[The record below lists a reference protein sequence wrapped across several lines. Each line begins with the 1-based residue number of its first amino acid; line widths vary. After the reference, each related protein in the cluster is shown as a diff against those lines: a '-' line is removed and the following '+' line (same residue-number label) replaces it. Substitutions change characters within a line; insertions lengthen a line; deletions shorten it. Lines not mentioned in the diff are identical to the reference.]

1 MLDLGIIQ
9 VHIKPVGDEETKDK
23 IEKVKKSAEDMK
35 NQMDKVKTTSKEFS
49 GAVTKA
55 YTAISAAA
63 VAACKATERYRED
76 MSKLQTAFSDT
87 GKDTESAKKAYK
99 DFYSILGESDRSVE
113 AVNHLAE
120 LCKTEQELADWSTIC
135 AGVTAKFGDSLPIEG
150 LTEAANETAKV
161 AKVTGPLA
169 DALNWANISED
180 GFNEALEKCNNEQ
193 ERAALITNTLM
204 QTYQSAGNQYK
215 EMNADVIKQREAQ
228 AELNEVMAD
237 IGATVQPIL
246 TKLTETTA
254 TFLNQNMAQIQT
266 VLNDV
271 LNGVKAFFEF
281 ISNNGEA
288 VTGIIAG
295 IAGAFVGW
303 NVAVIL
309 SNLTMAVLNFINV
322 IKTAKTAT
330 EAFNLTLA
338 SNPYMAVIA
347 VLGALSGAL
356 ITYITAS
363 HNAESAAKKHAEA
376 LKELQ
381 EQSEQ
386 TRKSINDSLNTD
398 LAKIQTTKT
407 MINRIVELDNELRTN
422 NGTTAQNTQ
431 KKAELKAAVESVN
444 KSSNAFQL
452 SINSE
457 TGLLNNQSGAVI
469 ELANNY
475 VKLAIAKAYVK
486 AYESY
491 ITELVSNNIK
501 LKDTLKTTREAYEDN
516 RRRAATITDKPMS
529 DARSG
534 KGEASLNKAWR
545 AKDELDKQIYG
556 SKDVSFKEGF
566 HHDNGLLDTLKDTQ
580 KSIDANNAKLK
591 EYTAEMGKWQTDIDT
606 YSPKVPN
613 SGGGGYAG
621 TYTGSTDDYKASGG
635 GSSGGSSSKATA
647 EKEETPKT
655 AEEIANEYKSWV
667 DEQKDDLAEQY
678 EYGKI
683 SYEEFI
689 ERLSA
694 LRDQKFRTDSIEYAE
709 YTAEIQRYLDERV
722 DFLTDEMAAAY
733 KYGEISFD
741 EYISGLTELA
751 SANYDENSREFK
763 ERIYEI
769 GELTKQHTQAVISD
783 IQEELENI
791 NLMPSY
797 KMKQAQNAY
806 AVWLIQ
812 NQNAS
817 ESTKNAKQAELLR
830 KNLQGNTEQLEN
842 MKTAY
847 DKMVEATDENSK
859 ESLELQD
866 KIEQLIISIFETNNT
881 LDEII
886 KSNKE
891 LALSTARQYSRY
903 VGEYMRY
910 GYSAEDA
917 QKAAADLT
925 GYKKIE
931 VNQSFNVPT
940 ASPAEVYN
948 ATIGAVKGMEL
959 ALSL

>member
-9 VHIKPVGDEETKDK
+9 VHIKPVGDEETKKK
-23 IEKVKKSAEDMK
+23 IEDVKKSAEDMK

-338 SNPYMAVIA
+338 SNPCMAVIA
-347 VLGALSGAL
+347 VLGALAGAA
-356 ITYITAS
+356 IAYAKATGQ
-363 HNAESAAKKHAEA
+363 AENAAKKHAEA

-386 TRKSINDSLNTD
+386 TRKSIDDSLNTD

-422 NGTTAQNTQ
+422 SGTTAQNTK

-501 LKDTLKTTREAYEDN
+501 LKDTLKSTREAYEDKSRRYNSMKTNMENGKDNTAYHLSKANDLYQEIHGTQSALTKEN
-516 RRRAATITDKPMS
+516 RP
-529 DARSG
+529 
-534 KGEASLNKAWR
+534 
-545 AKDELDKQIYG
+545 
-556 SKDVSFKEGF
+556 
-566 HHDNGLLDTLKDTQ
+566 GLLDTLKDTQ
-580 KSIDANNAKLK
+580 KSIDANNAKIK
-591 EYTAEMGKWQTDIDT
+591 EYTEEMGKWQTDIDT

-621 TYTGSTDDYKASGG
+621 TYTGSADDYKASGG

-655 AEEIANEYKSWV
+655 AEETANEYKSWV

-689 ERLSA
+689 ERLFA

-751 SANYDENSREFK
+751 TANYDENSREFK

-783 IQEELENI
+783 IQEDLENI

-847 DKMVEATDENSK
+847 DKMVEATGENSK

>member
-49 GAVTKA
+49 GAITKA

-215 EMNADVIKQREAQ
+215 KMNADVIKQREAQ

-254 TFLNQNMAQIQT
+254 TFLKQNMAQIQT

-303 NVAVIL
+303 NVTVIL
-309 SNLTMAVLNFINV
+309 SNLAMAVLNFINV
-322 IKTAKTAT
+322 IKTAKTVT

-338 SNPYMAVIA
+338 SNPCMAVIA
-347 VLGALSGAL
+347 VLGALVGAA
-356 ITYITAS
+356 IAYAKATGQ
-363 HNAESAAKKHAEA
+363 AENAAKKHAEA

-386 TRKSINDSLNTD
+386 TRKSIDDSLNTD

-457 TGLLNNQSGAVI
+457 TGLLNNQSVGVI

-475 VKLAIAKAYVK
+475 VKLATAKAYVK

-491 ITELVSNNIK
+491 INELVSNNVK
-501 LKDTLKTTREAYEDN
+501 LESQRDNAKNDLKRIGKTQRYYQNKSYSSTAEQIEKNMERQGLSYEYKDIEKTLNNT
-516 RRRAATITDKPMS
+516 
-529 DARSG
+529 
-534 KGEASLNKAWR
+534 NKQ
-545 AKDELDKQIYG
+545 LD
-556 SKDVSFKEGF
+556 D
-566 HHDNGLLDTLKDTQ
+566 
-580 KSIDANNAKLK
+580 NNAQIKDLIQK
-591 EYTAEMGKWQTDIDT
+591 MGEQQKVVDE

-655 AEEIANEYKSWV
+655 AEETANEYKSWV

-751 SANYDENSREFK
+751 SANYDENSMEFK

-783 IQEELENI
+783 IQEDLENI

-847 DKMVEATDENSK
+847 DEMVEATGENSK

>member
-1 MLDLGIIQ
+1 
-9 VHIKPVGDEETKDK
+9 
-23 IEKVKKSAEDMK
+23 
-35 NQMDKVKTTSKEFS
+35 
-49 GAVTKA
+49 
-55 YTAISAAA
+55 
-63 VAACKATERYRED
+63 
-76 MSKLQTAFSDT
+76 
-87 GKDTESAKKAYK
+87 
-99 DFYSILGESDRSVE
+99 
-113 AVNHLAE
+113 
-120 LCKTEQELADWSTIC
+120 
-135 AGVTAKFGDSLPIEG
+135 
-150 LTEAANETAKV
+150 
-161 AKVTGPLA
+161 
-169 DALNWANISED
+169 
-180 GFNEALEKCNNEQ
+180 
-193 ERAALITNTLM
+193 
-204 QTYQSAGNQYK
+204 
-215 EMNADVIKQREAQ
+215 
-228 AELNEVMAD
+228 
-237 IGATVQPIL
+237 
-246 TKLTETTA
+246 
-254 TFLNQNMAQIQT
+254 
-266 VLNDV
+266 
-271 LNGVKAFFEF
+271 
-281 ISNNGEA
+281 
-288 VTGIIAG
+288 
-295 IAGAFVGW
+295 
-303 NVAVIL
+303 
-309 SNLTMAVLNFINV
+309 
-322 IKTAKTAT
+322 
-330 EAFNLTLA
+330 
-338 SNPYMAVIA
+338 
-347 VLGALSGAL
+347 
-356 ITYITAS
+356 
-363 HNAESAAKKHAEA
+363 
-376 LKELQ
+376 
-381 EQSEQ
+381 
-386 TRKSINDSLNTD
+386 
-398 LAKIQTTKT
+398 

-422 NGTTAQNTQ
+422 SGTTAQNTQ

-501 LKDTLKTTREAYEDN
+501 LKGEMKSTREDYEDKSRKYNSQQQRAQNARNKGIDAMKGEFVNTGKIGSVGSDELKGLADTLKN
-516 RRRAATITDKPMS
+516 
-529 DARSG
+529 
-534 KGEASLNKAWR
+534 
-545 AKDELDKQIYG
+545 
-556 SKDVSFKEGF
+556 
-566 HHDNGLLDTLKDTQ
+566 TQ
-580 KSIDANNAKLK
+580 KSIDDNNAKIK
-591 EYTAEMGKWQTDIDT
+591 EFTEEMGKQQAIVDE

-621 TYTGSTDDYKASGG
+621 TYTGSADDYKASGG
-635 GSSGGSSSKATA
+635 GSSKTSKEKA
-647 EKEETPKT
+647 EKKEKPKT

-667 DEQKDDLAEQY
+667 DEQKDDLVEQY

-722 DFLTDEMAAAY
+722 DFLTDEMSAAY

-783 IQEELENI
+783 IQEDLENI

-817 ESTKNAKQAELLR
+817 EETKNAKQAELLR

-847 DKMVEATDENSK
+847 DEMVEATGENSK

-886 KSNKE
+886 STNKE

>member
-9 VHIKPVGDEETKDK
+9 VHIKPVGDEETKKK
-23 IEKVKKSAEDMK
+23 IEDVKKSAEDMK

-204 QTYQSAGNQYK
+204 RTYQSAGNQYK
-215 EMNADVIKQREAQ
+215 KMNADVIKQREAQ

-254 TFLNQNMAQIQT
+254 TFLKQNMAQIQT

-330 EAFNLTLA
+330 EAFNLILA
-338 SNPYMAVIA
+338 SNPCMAVIA
-347 VLGALSGAL
+347 VLGALAGAA
-356 ITYITAS
+356 IAYAKATGQ
-363 HNAESAAKKHAEA
+363 AENAAKKHAEA

-386 TRKSINDSLNTD
+386 TRKSIDDSLNTD

-422 NGTTAQNTQ
+422 SGTTAQNTK

-457 TGLLNNQSGAVI
+457 TGLLNNQGGAVI

-501 LKDTLKTTREAYEDN
+501 LKGEMKSTREDYEDKSRKYNSQQQRAQNARNKGIAAIKAEFVNTGKIGHVGSDELKGLADTLKN
-516 RRRAATITDKPMS
+516 
-529 DARSG
+529 
-534 KGEASLNKAWR
+534 
-545 AKDELDKQIYG
+545 
-556 SKDVSFKEGF
+556 
-566 HHDNGLLDTLKDTQ
+566 TQ
-580 KSIDANNAKLK
+580 KSIDDNNAKIK
-591 EYTAEMGKWQTDIDT
+591 EFTEEMGKQQAIVDE

-621 TYTGSTDDYKASGG
+621 TYTGSADDYKASGG

-655 AEEIANEYKSWV
+655 AEETASEYKAWV

-751 SANYDENSREFK
+751 TANYDENSREFK

-783 IQEELENI
+783 IQEDLENI

-847 DKMVEATDENSK
+847 DEMVEATGENSK

>member
-9 VHIKPVGDEETKDK
+9 VHIKPVGDEETKKK
-23 IEKVKKSAEDMK
+23 IEDVKKSAEDMK

-254 TFLNQNMAQIQT
+254 TFLNQNMAQIKT

-288 VTGIIAG
+288 VTGIISG

-322 IKTAKTAT
+322 IKTAKTVT

-338 SNPYMAVIA
+338 SNPCMAVIA
-347 VLGALSGAL
+347 VLGALAGAA
-356 ITYITAS
+356 IAYAKATGQ
-363 HNAESAAKKHAEA
+363 AENAAKKYAEA

-386 TRKSINDSLNTD
+386 TRKSIDDSLNTD

-422 NGTTAQNTQ
+422 SGTTAQNTQ

-444 KSSNAFQL
+444 KSSSAFQL

-491 ITELVSNNIK
+491 INELVSNNVKLESKRDEVKTDIK
-501 LKDTLKTTREAYEDN
+501 AVTSKWRYY
-516 RRRAATITDKPMS
+516 R
-529 DARSG
+529 G
-534 KGEASLNKAWR
+534 KSYNAP
-545 AKDELDKQIYG
+545 EL
-556 SKDVSFKEGF
+556 
-566 HHDNGLLDTLKDTQ
+566 NGLPNEYRELNSTLNDTQ
-580 KSIDANNAKLK
+580 KQLDDNNAQIKDLIQK
-591 EYTAEMGKWQTDIDT
+591 MGEQQKVVDE

-613 SGGGGYAG
+613 SGGYTG

-635 GSSGGSSSKATA
+635 GSSGGSSSKTKA
-647 EKEETPKT
+647 EKEEKPKT
-655 AEEIANEYKSWV
+655 AEEIANEYKAWV
-667 DEQKDDLAEQY
+667 DEQKDDLVEQY

-694 LRDQKFRTDSIEYAE
+694 LRDQKFKSDSIEYAE

-751 SANYDENSREFK
+751 TANYDENSREFK

-783 IQEELENI
+783 IQEDLENI

-847 DKMVEATDENSK
+847 DKMVEATGENSK

>member
-120 LCKTEQELADWSTIC
+120 LCKSEQELADWSTIC

-254 TFLNQNMAQIQT
+254 TFLNQNMAQIQA

-288 VTGIIAG
+288 VTGIISG
-295 IAGAFVGW
+295 IAGAFAGW

-322 IKTAKTAT
+322 IKTAKTVT

-338 SNPYMAVIA
+338 SNPCMAVIA
-347 VLGALSGAL
+347 VLGALAGAA
-356 ITYITAS
+356 IAYAKATGQ
-363 HNAESAAKKHAEA
+363 AENAAKKHAEA

-386 TRKSINDSLNTD
+386 TRKSIDDSLNTD

-422 NGTTAQNTQ
+422 SGTTAQNTQ

-444 KSSNAFQL
+444 KSSSAFQL

-491 ITELVSNNIK
+491 INELVSNNVK
-501 LKDTLKTTREAYEDN
+501 LESERDNAKKDLKRIGKTQRYYQNKTYSSTAEQIEKNMERQGLSYEYKDIENTLNNT
-516 RRRAATITDKPMS
+516 
-529 DARSG
+529 
-534 KGEASLNKAWR
+534 NKQ
-545 AKDELDKQIYG
+545 LD
-556 SKDVSFKEGF
+556 D
-566 HHDNGLLDTLKDTQ
+566 
-580 KSIDANNAKLK
+580 NNAQIKDLIQK
-591 EYTAEMGKWQTDIDT
+591 MGEQQKVVDE

-621 TYTGSTDDYKASGG
+621 TYTGSADDYKASGG
-635 GSSGGSSSKATA
+635 GSSKTSKEKA
-647 EKEETPKT
+647 EKEEKPKT

-667 DEQKDDLAEQY
+667 DEQKDDLVEQY

-694 LRDQKFRTDSIEYAE
+694 LRDQKFKSDSIEYAE

-783 IQEELENI
+783 IQEDLENI

-817 ESTKNAKQAELLR
+817 EETKNAKQAELLR

-847 DKMVEATDENSK
+847 DKMVEATGENSK